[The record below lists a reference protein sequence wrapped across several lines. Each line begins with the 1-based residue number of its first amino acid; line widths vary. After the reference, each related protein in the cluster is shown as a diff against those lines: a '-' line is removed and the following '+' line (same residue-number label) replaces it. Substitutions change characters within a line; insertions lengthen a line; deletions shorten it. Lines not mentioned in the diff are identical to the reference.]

1 MIKEKPSHKF
11 FERYVD
17 NDLTQLS
24 TYLLKLEKDLFDGVY
39 PKVSKEFANNIGG
52 VHNLGTKFNIFQ
64 CYNPQIHKL
73 FSTLRD
79 LTIEACE
86 YYNID
91 YKKQSYMVQGWFN
104 TDGIAEPPVNES
116 THYHD
121 HLGGTGVPNFHG
133 YYCVDAEPSFTYY
146 KIGGHENDSI
156 QNINKNNRAILSET
170 GHPHGIG
177 PWPFNKPRITIAY
190 DISPVTHMSGS
201 ESQHWVPLP

>member
-1 MIKEKPSHKF
+1 MIKQKPTHKF

-24 TYLLKLEKDLFDGVY
+24 RYLLKLEKDLFEGVY

-73 FSTLRD
+73 FSALRE
-79 LTIEACE
+79 LTIEACK
-86 YYNID
+86 YYDID
-91 YKKQSYMVQGWFN
+91 YTKQSYMVQGWFN
-104 TDGIAEPPVNES
+104 TDGIAEPPINES

-146 KIGGHENDSI
+146 KIGGQDKESI

-201 ESQHWVPLP
+201 ELQHWVPLP

>member
-64 CYNPQIHKL
+64 CYNPQIYKL

>member
-146 KIGGHENDSI
+146 KIGVTCWVCICIRVNNWCWSYINDYISSI
-156 QNINKNNRAILSET
+156 IRNTNVVSFSTKE
-170 GHPHGIG
+170 
-177 PWPFNKPRITIAY
+177 
-190 DISPVTHMSGS
+190 
-201 ESQHWVPLP
+201 

>member
-24 TYLLKLEKDLFDGVY
+24 TYLLKLEKDLFNGVY